1 MSIILFVYKT
11 VLKIKAYANI
21 INEQQNVRNRTGG
34 FINYRVNLRGI
45 NDIINPNNLNHNILR
60 INELLNPI
68 LNNRGDFNYNPY
80 NPYNPNYQNIN
91 NHQNI
96 NNQQNFNSYN
106 YSF

>member
-1 MSIILFVYKT
+1 MIYWLVSIILFVYKT

-21 INEQQNVRNRTGG
+21 INEQQNVRNRTRG

-45 NDIINPNNLNHNILR
+45 NDIINPDNLNRNIFR

-68 LNNRGDFNYNPY
+68 LNNRGDFNNNSY

-91 NHQNI
+91 NHQN
-96 NNQQNFNSYN
+96 FNSYN